1 MNKFWEYFVLKFVY
15 FATIIFIIAVL
26 YLIYQKKEREIQDMA
41 LTENDVKVLTKALE
55 YANKE
60 EKKIIENIL
69 KNGFTK

>member
-1 MNKFWEYFVLKFVY
+1 
-15 FATIIFIIAVL
+15 
-26 YLIYQKKEREIQDMA
+26 MA

-69 KNGFTK
+69 KMALQNNKLML

>member
-1 MNKFWEYFVLKFVY
+1 M
-15 FATIIFIIAVL
+15 
-26 YLIYQKKEREIQDMA
+26 YQKTERGTRMA

>member
-1 MNKFWEYFVLKFVY
+1 M
-15 FATIIFIIAVL
+15 
-26 YLIYQKKEREIQDMA
+26 YQKKEEVRDMA

>member
-1 MNKFWEYFVLKFVY
+1 
-15 FATIIFIIAVL
+15 
-26 YLIYQKKEREIQDMA
+26 MA

-69 KNGFTK
+69 KNGFTKQQTYVIIKI